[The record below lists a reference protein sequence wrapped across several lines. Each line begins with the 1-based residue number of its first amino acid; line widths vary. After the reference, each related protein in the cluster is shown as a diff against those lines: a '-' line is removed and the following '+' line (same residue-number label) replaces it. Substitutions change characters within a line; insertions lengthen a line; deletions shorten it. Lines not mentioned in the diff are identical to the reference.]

1 MSAYKQLLLIALI
14 AWITETTSATR
25 CPYCNVDYNTLG
37 RHTWRCKAR
46 VTSSD
51 TGLVTETVTPANS
64 NDDTTAGPSST
75 HNPSTLPLDSG
86 NSFADTIQCMCG
98 KKCKGKRGLKAHQ
111 RSCATF
117 RALVNKDY
125 SIGASENETDQE
137 STNSKIGPQRENEK
151 PMLPKAT
158 MDAKAGIIL
167 PKTKSRWEEA
177 NLYFKSVFLLSE
189 PVTNLD

>member
-1 MSAYKQLLLIALI
+1 
-14 AWITETTSATR
+14 
-25 CPYCNVDYNTLG
+25 
-37 RHTWRCKAR
+37 
-46 VTSSD
+46 
-51 TGLVTETVTPANS
+51 
-64 NDDTTAGPSST
+64 
-75 HNPSTLPLDSG
+75 
-86 NSFADTIQCMCG
+86 
-98 KKCKGKRGLKAHQ
+98 
-111 RSCATF
+111 
-117 RALVNKDY
+117 VNKDY